1 MTIGF
6 DRVNEA
12 FTKHGMSSEVQEFRD
27 TYDGLTTRIESECA
41 VPPKGEWGDARRVRA
56 YAVALRQVL
65 LHRAIALFEGALWA
79 SVDENAYLMVL
90 AIRALFETTAA
101 LGYLHNRL
109 SSLNR
114 GDLEAAKVDEDI
126 MIQLLGIKDNHIP
139 GAMTPKQILSM
150 LEYADV
156 SVSRRILGGAPR
168 QYTMLGES
176 YDFLCEFAHPNFHSN
191 KVAFDLD
198 KVGQRFVLRHRKDM
212 QDEEFRVVSY
222 LLISAP
228 LHVELHDAI
237 DEVLPI
243 ETF

>member
-1 MTIGF
+1 MAIDF
-6 DRVNEA
+6 DLVNEA
-12 FTKHGMSSEVQEFRD
+12 FTKHGLSFEVQEFRD
-27 TYDGLTTRIESECA
+27 TYDGLIARIESACA
-41 VPPKGEWGDARRVRA
+41 VPPGGEWGDARRVRA

-65 LHRAIALFEGALWA
+65 LHRAIALFEGALRA

-90 AIRALFETTAA
+90 AIRAQFETTAA

-109 SSLNR
+109 NSLKCGN
-114 GDLEAAKVDEDI
+114 LEAAKVDEDI
-126 MIQLLGIKDNHIP
+126 MTQLLGTKDNHIP

-156 SVSRRILGGAPR
+156 SVSRRILGGGPR
-168 QYTMLGES
+168 QYKMLRES

-191 KVAFDLD
+191 RVGFDLD
-198 KVGQRFVLRHRKDM
+198 KVGQRFVLRHGKDM
-212 QDEEFRVVSY
+212 QDKEFRVVDY

-228 LHVELHDAI
+228 LHVALHDAI

-243 ETF
+243 ETL